1 MINKQNLWFLTLFS
15 LILVLSVYY
24 ITMPND
30 LLATAPE
37 KKTEEKKTA
46 KKTKETIEETSSLV
60 AMRVSLEEERQNEM
74 DALQEQLTSDAISS
88 EEKNN
93 AYEKLK
99 YLNEIQGK
107 EESLEKK
114 IKKEY
119 NIDCFVKIDN
129 SNASAVCVSSKHD
142 GNLANNIMRLI
153 QGEYKNKMYIT
164 VKFQK
169 NQLGK
174 SIQQTFLFSQ
184 NTLGDK
190 KMTSSIL
197 TAREKSVFE
206 LLIDN
211 MSTKEIANELGISE
225 KTVRNHISNVMQKLG
240 VNGRAGA
247 VVELLRLK
255 ELSL

>member
-30 LLATAPE
+30 LLTTATKENDVAE
-37 KKTEEKKTA
+37 SSTT
-46 KKTKETIEETSSLV
+46 KTKETVEETSSLI

-74 DALQEQLTSDAISS
+74 DVLQEQLTSDTISS

-119 NIDCFVKIDN
+119 KVDCFVKIDN
-129 SNASAVCVSSKHD
+129 SNASVVCISDKHD
-142 GNLANNIMRLI
+142 SNLANNIMRLI
-153 QGEYKNKMYIT
+153 QGEYKTKMYTT

-169 NQLGK
+169 
-174 SIQQTFLFSQ
+174 S
-184 NTLGDK
+184 
-190 KMTSSIL
+190 
-197 TAREKSVFE
+197 
-206 LLIDN
+206 
-211 MSTKEIANELGISE
+211 
-225 KTVRNHISNVMQKLG
+225 
-240 VNGRAGA
+240 
-247 VVELLRLK
+247 
-255 ELSL
+255 